1 MKRWLGL
8 LLVLLLAAGGG
19 SGCKLLEGRTLKERT
34 KLQNLEAAKEAIDR
48 AIKAAVMMSLASDPE
63 FKLQLDRI
71 NVEVKNGVVVLT
83 GTVETEEQKR
93 RAGEIAASIKDVKKV
108 INHLTVLGYKD
119 RTTVLEEDY

>member
-1 MKRWLGL
+1 
-8 LLVLLLAAGGG
+8 
-19 SGCKLLEGRTLKERT
+19 LLEGRTLKERT